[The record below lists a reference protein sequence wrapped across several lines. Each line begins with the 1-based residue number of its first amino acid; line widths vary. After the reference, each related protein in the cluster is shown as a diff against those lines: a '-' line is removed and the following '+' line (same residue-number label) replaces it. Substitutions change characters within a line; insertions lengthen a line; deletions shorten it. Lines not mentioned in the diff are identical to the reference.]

1 MNILSTAQ
9 RKGHTGRKSSQE
21 LGLEK
26 SVSFFL
32 LIVYTPTAVVGLGRW
47 EFTVTLTYMRRAWSS
62 SLVYDVRWSGL
73 LRFAISFD
81 VTYLLDLLY
90 HTYRSAWEGME
101 WIGSCVC
108 SLILL
113 RLEYLILPRCFLTL
127 IMDGVRDRC
136 IVLSGV
142 SGVPRS
148 IDRF

>member
-1 MNILSTAQ
+1 M
-9 RKGHTGRKSSQE
+9 GRKSSQE

-113 RLEYLILPRCFLTL
+113 RLEYLILR
-127 IMDGVRDRC
+127 
-136 IVLSGV
+136 GV
-142 SGVPRS
+142 SDSHHGRS
-148 IDRF
+148 KGSLHRTQWSFWGPSEY